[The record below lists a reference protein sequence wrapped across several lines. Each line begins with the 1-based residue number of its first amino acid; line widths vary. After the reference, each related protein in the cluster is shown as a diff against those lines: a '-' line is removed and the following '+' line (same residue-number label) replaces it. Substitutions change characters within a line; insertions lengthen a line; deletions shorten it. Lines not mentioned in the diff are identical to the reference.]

1 MNGGGCNNM
10 ERQNLVLTVAV
21 ILVILLAFIVAMA
34 LSGNNSFQNGQLYFE
49 YPHAWSQDHV
59 IGNFSQGTIYSEVTL
74 KSSFPS
80 ANGPDQP
87 AFIILNMQPKP
98 QGLINTPNATSLTT
112 NTSNSSTVRVGVS
125 NFTAFQVGSYSQNIA
140 QKTTVIEKNNYY
152 YTIEYICYPSAL
164 NQTEEAYKQILQ
176 TFKIV

>member
-1 MNGGGCNNM
+1 MI
-10 ERQNLVLTVAV
+10 L
-21 ILVILLAFIVAMA
+21 LVIIVAMA
-34 LSGNNSFQNGQLYFE
+34 LSGNNTFQNGQVYFE

-74 KSSFPS
+74 KSNFQG
-80 ANGPDQP
+80 ANGQDQP

-98 QGLINTPNATSLTT
+98 QGGLINTHNATSLTT
-112 NTSNSSTVRVGVS
+112 NTNNSSTVTVGVS
-125 NFTAFQVGSYSQNIA
+125 NFTAVQVGSYSQNIA

-152 YTIEYICYPSAL
+152 YTIEYICLPSAL
-164 NQTEEAYKQILQ
+164 NQTEQAYNQILQ

>member
-1 MNGGGCNNM
+1 M
-10 ERQNLVLTVAV
+10 ERQNLVLTVVV

-59 IGNFSQGTIYSEVTL
+59 IGNFSQGTTYSEVTL
-74 KSSFPS
+74 KANFPS
-80 ANGPDQP
+80 ANGPDQT

-112 NTSNSSTVRVGVS
+112 NISNSSTVRVGVS

-140 QKTTVIEKNNYY
+140 KKTTVLEKNNYY
-152 YTIEYICYPSAL
+152 YTIEYICLPSAL
-164 NQTEEAYKQILQ
+164 NQTEEAYNQILQ